1 MCLPCS
7 HVCVFTKYLKL
18 TESPNCR
25 CDISA
30 WLQGPVRE
38 YWRKAPRIWNDPH
51 GPQPQTLLFPRS
63 DWNREKEVGDD
74 DENSLEFI
82 FDIFQ
87 VAGSSGIFHR
97 PMDETFII
105 QQSLAGWNK
114 KSGFWKFLKPESWIE
129 IFWKS
134 IGNKWRQVIV
144 NQKPSLLH
152 SHKEKTF
159 FRSEIL

>member
-1 MCLPCS
+1 MSVCL
-7 HVCVFTKYLKL
+7 LNIWNWQD
-18 TESPNCR
+18 SPNCR

-63 DWNREKEVGDD
+63 DWNREKEVGDE

-114 KSGFWKFLKPESWIE
+114 KKWILKVFETRILNRNILKIHWK
-129 IFWKS
+129 
-134 IGNKWRQVIV
+134 
-144 NQKPSLLH
+144 
-152 SHKEKTF
+152 
-159 FRSEIL
+159 